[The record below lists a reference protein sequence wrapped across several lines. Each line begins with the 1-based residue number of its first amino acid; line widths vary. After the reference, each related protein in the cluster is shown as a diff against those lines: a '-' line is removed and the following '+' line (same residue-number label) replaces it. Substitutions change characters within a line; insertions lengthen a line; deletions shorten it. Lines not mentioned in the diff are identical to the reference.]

1 MVEVMLP
8 LDMDCLMAY
17 YLERVFSDAITGRS
31 GVHDII
37 APEIEKLN

>member
-8 LDMDCLMAY
+8 LDMDHLMAY
-17 YLERVFSDAITGRS
+17 YTGRVFSDAITGRS
-31 GVHDII
+31 GVYDVV

>member
-1 MVEVMLP
+1 MLP

-17 YLERVFSDAITGRS
+17 YTGRVFSDSIVGRS
-31 GVHDII
+31 GVCNIT